1 MDAPVITFPITD
13 LNQLF
18 IVADEYFARVFMEN
32 LTKVFQYQTNDI
44 NKILNAKLPKVLK
57 YLREVLL
64 DKAATD
70 IQQFQGNTP
79 KVLGKKTK
87 PLIME
92 DIIILGKVLTR
103 SMEHNAL
110 EYLFRSENSTSHE
123 QDQVNLLKTEL
134 DKIKNENESLKLE
147 NNEHKIKLS
156 NCQAA
161 LGIST

>member
-18 IVADEYFARVFMEN
+18 IVADEYFAWVFMEN

-70 IQQFQGNTP
+70 IQQFQGKTP
-79 KVLGKKTK
+79 KVLGKKT
-87 PLIME
+87 
-92 DIIILGKVLTR
+92 
-103 SMEHNAL
+103 
-110 EYLFRSENSTSHE
+110 
-123 QDQVNLLKTEL
+123 
-134 DKIKNENESLKLE
+134 
-147 NNEHKIKLS
+147 
-156 NCQAA
+156 
-161 LGIST
+161 